1 MAYVINK
8 YSGVQLVVLQD
19 GTLDTTTS
27 LGLVGKNYT
36 GYGEIQ
42 NENFLFLLEN
52 FANNNPPGRALTG
65 QLWFSTESENLNVYD
80 GENWKPVGSAEISET
95 QPVSTRGA
103 LWFKATTDQLY
114 IFDGDFWQEVGPTAV
129 EGSGRTKLVGQ
140 SVLATDGSRYPILCT
155 YVDDQVILITS
166 SRNFTIDPTNLIVG
180 FDDIVVGTNISNR
193 GVFKGTLQGSAESA
207 AKLSTPRL
215 INGIPFD
222 GQQNITVRSQTI
234 GILQKGDYILGSN
247 FDGTSDVFWRIDAS
261 ESNQPS
267 KIVARD
273 IDGNFEANVITATL
287 AGNVEVEEGTSYFNI
302 ISAKR
307 FVGATLTGNAFSATR
322 LETPRRINNVLFDG
336 SADVTIPTA
345 AEDLSGTR
353 INFNV
358 VESALT
364 SVGVLTALSV
374 RDQGITIGDSQN
386 ISLKVISNTPVIQD
400 NVGNGITFKIK
411 DSTLPGVDSDFSF
424 INRTRSVSLGGLS
437 AEAFIPDTDNTNN
450 LGHPAAKWSNGYIN
464 TLHSSTVNLA
474 TINTVASNNNIT
486 INSNLTIT
494 GDLLVSGTSTTV
506 NSTQVNIRDIK
517 ITLASGATNSVQANG
532 AGINIAGSNAEI
544 IYASTGDRWESNK
557 SIAII
562 SPNTFIGN
570 LTGSASLNVAKG
582 GDTMSGFLTLH
593 ANPTSSM
600 HAATKSYVDAN
611 SGYTIT
617 YGNTQYSTSGFTNQV
632 GSWNFGRNHFDVFPP
647 SGKSMGNLVA
657 FMPSIAVIHY
667 AGGVDGNDSLVCT
680 WSNLGDRIRVYVQ
693 NTEQRSTPAANWIAF
708 WR

>member
-1 MAYVINK
+1 MAYTINK

-42 NENFLFLLEN
+42 NENFVFLLEN
-52 FANNNPPGRALTG
+52 FANNNPPSRALTG

-80 GENWKPVGSAEISET
+80 GENWKPVGSAEVSEI
-95 QPVSTRGA
+95 QPISTRGA
-103 LWFKATTDQLY
+103 LWFNSNTDQLY
-114 IFDGDFWQEVGPTAV
+114 IFDGDFWKEVGPTAV
-129 EGSGRTKLVGQ
+129 EGAGKTQLLGQ
-140 SVLATDGSRYPILCT
+140 SVLGTDGNRYPILCT
-155 YVDDQVILITS
+155 YVNDQVILITS
-166 SRNFTIDPTNLIVG
+166 SHNFTIDPTNLIVG

-207 AKLSTPRL
+207 AKLTTPRL
-215 INGIPFD
+215 INGTPFD
-222 GQQNITVRSQTI
+222 GQQDITLRSPTI
-234 GILQKGDYILGSN
+234 GILRKGDYILGSN
-247 FDGTSDVFWRIDAS
+247 FDGTSDVFWSIDAS
-261 ESNQPS
+261 TTNQPA

-287 AGNVEVEEGTSYFNI
+287 DGNVNVDQGISYFNTV
-302 ISAKR
+302 SARR

-336 SADVTIPTA
+336 SADITIPTA
-345 AEDLSGTR
+345 AENLSGTR
-353 INFNV
+353 MNFSV
-358 VESALT
+358 IESALT
-364 SVGVLTALSV
+364 SLGVLTNLSV
-374 RDQGITIGDSQN
+374 RDQGITVGDAQN
-386 ISLKVISNTPVIQD
+386 LSLKVISNVSTILD

-411 DSTLPGVDSDFSF
+411 DSALPGVDSDFSF
-424 INRTRSVSLGGLS
+424 ISRTRSVSLGGLS

-450 LGHPAAKWSNGYIN
+450 LGHPAAKWNNGYIN

-474 TINTVASNNNIT
+474 TINTVANNNNIT
-486 INSNLTIT
+486 VNSNLTIT
-494 GDLLVSGTSTTV
+494 GDLIVSGTSTTV
-506 NSTQVNIRDIK
+506 NSTQVNIKDIK
-517 ITLASGATNSVQANG
+517 ITLASGSANSVQANG

-557 SIAII
+557 SISVIP
-562 SPNTFIGN
+562 PNSFIGN
-570 LTGSASLNVAKG
+570 LTGSASLNVSKA

-593 ANPTSSM
+593 SNPTSSM

-611 SGYTIT
+611 AGYTIT
-617 YGNTQYSTSGFTNQV
+617 YGQNSSQAGFTNQV
-632 GSWNFGRNHFDVFPP
+632 GSWNFNSNYFDIFPP
-647 SGKSMGNLVA
+647 SGKTMGSLVA
-657 FMPSIAVIHY
+657 FLPSIAVIHY

-680 WSNLGDRIRVYVQ
+680 YSFLGDRIRVYVQ